1 MNNWAKG
8 KIILSDYDGTY
19 YSHNEEAS
27 RRNRRAVK
35 EFTEAGGLFTIASG
49 RLSTACLSESDL
61 ELINAP
67 MLLANGGKVAFIG
80 EEPLWENTMDPRLA
94 EEVRVAALEAF
105 PDAGGEL
112 YYNESEDRIY
122 KFTFWG
128 KPETMDKIDAF
139 VRKRYGNVF
148 DYTYSSPT
156 LFELMPV
163 GINKGTALKRLCK
176 WYKEQG
182 IELTSI
188 GAGNYLNDLELLSA
202 ADVAVCP
209 NNSCDEVIAVSDIV
223 LCRDSEG
230 AIADLIYRMKEKECI
245 MRTLKLKNAKIFDSE
260 TKSFKDGALVAQDG
274 IIVKICE
281 DIDDADAVDMGGK
294 YIIPGMVDVHSHGR
308 AGYDFD
314 SASVSEFHEMQRA
327 YAKAGTTTVMAT
339 IASAPIPQ
347 IESYIENCKETY
359 SNPMESFGAAIGGIH
374 FEGRYLNP
382 GKRGAHNAELLAPLD
397 ANELEGFLNLAKPLP
412 VHISAAVELPG
423 GEEFTKKAVSM
434 GATVGLGHTEAN
446 VDDARKALEW
456 GVTSFTHTFN
466 AMSPIHHRTPGTMLA
481 SLILDDAWSEVIVDG
496 FHVCGDMVSLLH
508 REKPDGKLV
517 LISDSMAATGCP
529 DGDDYSIAGMPVTV
543 KDGKAY
549 TSDGA
554 IAGSTLNL
562 FDGMKNYA
570 KFTGCAIE
578 NAINCGSLYPAQ
590 MVGIDD
596 KCGSIAVGKRADLL
610 VVSDLDPEKMEL
622 VNVYTNGYS
631 LN

>member
-19 YSHNEEAS
+19 FSGNGEAS
-27 RRNRRAVK
+27 RRNRRAIK

-49 RLSTACLSESDL
+49 RLSTTWMDDRDIEV
-61 ELINAP
+61 INAP
-67 MLLANGGKVAFIG
+67 MMLANGGKVGFIR
-80 EEPLWENTMDPRLA
+80 EKPLWEHTFDPKMGEGIRETVLT
-94 EEVRVAALEAF
+94 AF
-105 PDAGGEL
+105 PDAGCDL
-112 YYNESEDRIY
+112 YYNEAGDGMY
-122 KFTFWG
+122 KLTFWHDS
-128 KPETMDKIDAF
+128 ETIARIDAF
-139 VRKRYGNVF
+139 IRERYSHQF
-148 DYTYSSPT
+148 DFTYSCPT
-156 LFELMPV
+156 LFELMPK
-163 GINKGTALKRLCK
+163 GINKGTALKRLCR
-176 WYKEQG
+176 WYAEQG

-188 GAGNYLNDLELLSA
+188 GAGNYYNDLELLAA
-202 ADVAVCP
+202 ADIAVCP
-209 NNSCDEVIAVSDIV
+209 NNSCDDIIALSHIV

-230 AIADLIYRMKEKECI
+230 AIADLIYRIKEKECN

-260 TKSFKDGALVAQDG
+260 SKSFKDGALVAQDG

-281 DIDDADAVDMGGK
+281 NIDDADAIDMGGK
-294 YIIPGMVDVHSHGR
+294 YILPGMVDVHSHGR

-314 SASVSEFHEMQRA
+314 SASVEQFHEMQRA

-347 IESYIENCKETY
+347 IEAYIENCKETY
-359 SNPMESFGAAIGGIH
+359 NNPMDSFGAAIGGIH

-412 VHISAAVELPG
+412 VHLSAAVELPG

-446 VDDARKALEW
+446 VEDARKALEW

-496 FHVCGDMVSLLH
+496 FHVCGDMVDLLH

-610 VVSDLDPEKMEL
+610 VVADLDPDKMEL